1 MSLFAWVGLGLVSG
15 FVTSQLINHTHL
27 VLDVGLGIAGAVL
40 AGWLFSA
47 IETAGVGVSSLYSI
61 PVALVGAI
69 TVLVAYHVLAH
80 TVRAQR
86 AEKAL

>member
-15 FVTSQLINHTHL
+15 FVASKVINHTHV

-40 AGWLFSA
+40 AGWLF
-47 IETAGVGVSSLYSI
+47 ITFGTAGVGGLNLYSF
-61 PVALVGAI
+61 PVAMVGAI

-80 TVRAQR
+80 TVRGQH
-86 AEKAL
+86 AEK